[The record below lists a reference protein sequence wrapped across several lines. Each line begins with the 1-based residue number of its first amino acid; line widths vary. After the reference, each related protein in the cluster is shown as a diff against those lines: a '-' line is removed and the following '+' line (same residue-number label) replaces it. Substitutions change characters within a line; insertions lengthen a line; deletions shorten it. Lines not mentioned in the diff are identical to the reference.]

1 MRTNK
6 STKLAVRLEPKE
18 KRLLNYFAN
27 RLGVSSSSLVRNQI
41 KTMLKELEEAVEDK
55 HYINM
60 VKISSLV
67 GPTYS
72 HEEIKDLF
80 EVK

>member
-1 MRTNK
+1 MKINK

-18 KRLLNYFAN
+18 KKLLDYFAG
-27 RLGVSSSSLVRNQI
+27 RLGVSSSALVRNQI
-41 KTMLKELEEAVEDK
+41 KSMLKELEEAVEDK
-55 HYINM
+55 QYINM
-60 VKISSLV
+60 VKISSLA

-72 HEEIKDLF
+72 QEEIKDLF